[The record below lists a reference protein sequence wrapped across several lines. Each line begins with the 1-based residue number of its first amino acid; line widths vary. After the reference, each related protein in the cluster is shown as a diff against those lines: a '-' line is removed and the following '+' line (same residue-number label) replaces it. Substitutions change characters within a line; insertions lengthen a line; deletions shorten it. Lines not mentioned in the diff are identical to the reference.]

1 MKVLYILYQLFIA
14 LPILL
19 VLTILTAIVT
29 IIGSWI
35 GNPHFWGYYPGKIWS
50 QLFCYVLLIPVKVV
64 GHPEVLKKTSY
75 VFVANHQGSF
85 DIFLIYGF
93 LGRNFKWMMKKSL
106 RKMPFVGKACE
117 AAGHIFV
124 DKSGPKKVIETIE
137 HARHVL
143 QDGTSLVVFP
153 EGARTFTGHMGYFK
167 KGAFQLADDL
177 ESVEKTEENY
187 RILSDVFSYLGYY
200 TKAYHYLSEVANP
213 QDMKDAKKLYHL
225 KDRLECEGDRYAS
238 KRPRKAKDCSIK
250 MPNFKYCS
258 QPLEAGVFEKV
269 DTPEVCDCCGKGTS
283 VIYSG
288 PFYSVED
295 INVLCPKCIA
305 SGKASKR
312 FDGEFVDYAILSSTI
327 SEEYKKELCCRTP
340 SYNGWQQE
348 YWPDHCGDFCEFIA
362 YVGWKEIVEM
372 GLENSVE
379 FTSESE
385 GYSEHKEHI
394 INGSSCQGYLFRC
407 LNCKKYILYVDC
419 D

>member
-1 MKVLYILYQLFIA
+1 MKEKMKISEFRQRYIEAMKMSERSKIAELF
-14 LPILL
+14 
-19 VLTILTAIVT
+19 
-29 IIGSWI
+29 
-35 GNPHFWGYYPGKIWS
+35 
-50 QLFCYVLLIPVKVV
+50 
-64 GHPEVLKKTSY
+64 
-75 VFVANHQGSF
+75 
-85 DIFLIYGF
+85 
-93 LGRNFKWMMKKSL
+93 R
-106 RKMPFVGKACE
+106 
-117 AAGHIFV
+117 
-124 DKSGPKKVIETIE
+124 
-137 HARHVL
+137 
-143 QDGTSLVVFP
+143 
-153 EGARTFTGHMGYFK
+153 
-167 KGAFQLADDL
+167 LADDL

-372 GLENSVE
+372 GLENSIE